1 MTVTQ
6 ELVIVNLVLQLK
18 SKLQQPQLLQLA
30 QPPEH
35 PQPQFPE
42 EPQLVPPQLPF
53 PLQLPPEHPLFVQ
66 PQLVRPACPPMTSS
80 CVKFVAFAVRD
91 AMIGQES
98 SALS

>member
-1 MTVTQ
+1 M
-6 ELVIVNLVLQLK
+6 NLVLQLK

-30 QPPEH
+30 QPPEQ

-53 PLQLPPEHPLFVQ
+53 PLQLQPMPPVHPLFVQ

-80 CVKFVAFAVRD
+80 CVKFVSFAVRD

>member
-1 MTVTQ
+1 M
-6 ELVIVNLVLQLK
+6 NLVLQLK

-42 EPQLVPPQLPF
+42 QPQLVPPQL
-53 PLQLPPEHPLFVQ
+53 LPVPPVHPLFVQ